1 MFFLFFFLK
10 NIIRTVFLILE
21 ATMNAFV
28 ILSVLVASCYAGYDK
43 KQVGGPYPGP
53 YPLPGNHQVA
63 FISSGIAYH
72 QRIISEEVN
81 EIS

>member
-1 MFFLFFFLK
+1 
-10 NIIRTVFLILE
+10 
-21 ATMNAFV
+21 MNAFV
-28 ILSVLVASCYAGYDK
+28 VLSVLVASCYAGYDK
-43 KQVGGPYPGP
+43 KQVGGP